1 MAVGLVLAGCAGGG
15 GPDRATLLLDFTPN
29 PVHAGI
35 FSAVAHRYDR
45 DAGLRL
51 AVRAPASSSDAAKLL
66 TAGRADLAVL
76 DIHDLALAREHG
88 RDIIGVYALVQ
99 RPLAS
104 VITQPDI
111 ASPRQLAGRRVGVT
125 GVPSDE
131 AVLRSVVTGAGGQPG
146 RVRRVTIGFDAVPN
160 LLSGRVAGATAFW
173 NVEGVALR
181 ARRPGF
187 HVFRVD
193 DLGAPSY
200 PELVVCVT
208 RRTLQRRR
216 ELVRAAVRALARG
229 YRSADRDPAA
239 SLDALLRIQPGLERR
254 LARRELDAVRPAFRA
269 PDGRYG
275 ELYAARLRAWAA
287 WDLRF
292 GIVKRAPDVGAA
304 FDRSLAS
311 EAQ

>member
-1 MAVGLVLAGCAGGG
+1 MLGGCGGG
-15 GPDRATLLLDFTPN
+15 GAPDRATLLLDFTPN

-45 DAGLRL
+45 DAGVRL

-66 TAGRADLAVL
+66 TAGSVDLAVL
-76 DIHDLALAREHG
+76 DIHDVALARERG
-88 RDIIGVYALVQ
+88 RDIVGVYALVQ

-104 VITQPDI
+104 VIAQPGI

-131 AVLRSVVTGAGGQPG
+131 AVLNSVVGGAGGQAD
-146 RVRRVTIGFDAVPN
+146 RVRRITIGFDAVPN
-160 LLSGRVAGATAFW
+160 LLSGRLSGATAFW
-173 NVEGVALR
+173 NVEAVALR

-193 DLGAPSY
+193 DFGAPSY

-208 RRTLQRRR
+208 RRTLERRP
-216 ELVRAAVRALARG
+216 ELVRAAVRALVRG
-229 YRSADRDPAA
+229 YRSADRDPAG
-239 SLDALLRIQPGLERR
+239 SIDALLRAQPGLERR
-254 LARRELDAVRPAFRA
+254 LAERELDAVRPAFRA
-269 PDGRYG
+269 RDGRYG
-275 ELYAARLRAWAA
+275 ELDPARLRAWAA

-304 FDRSLAS
+304 FDRSMVS
-311 EAQ
+311 EVE